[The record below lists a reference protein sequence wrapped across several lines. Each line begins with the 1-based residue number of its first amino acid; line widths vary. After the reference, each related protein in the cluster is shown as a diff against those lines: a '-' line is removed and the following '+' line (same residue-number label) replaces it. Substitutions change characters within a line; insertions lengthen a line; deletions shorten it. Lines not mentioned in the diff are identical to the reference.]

1 MMKGPMMRTLLLA
14 AFAAALAG
22 AVQAHE
28 VKAGPLTLGNLAVRA
43 SLGAVPTSAAYLT
56 IDNAGAVPERLLS
69 VDCACAKSAMVHR
82 TETKDGISSMD
93 AAAAVVIPAH
103 GKVTFQPGGL
113 HIMLMGLKGPLKAG
127 GMQDL
132 TLHFEHAGAVK
143 AGFHVR
149 DVIGAADD
157 GMAGM
162 PGMKH

>member
-1 MMKGPMMRTLLLA
+1 MKDPTMRPLLLA

-22 AVQAHE
+22 SAKAHE

-43 SLGAVPTSAAYLT
+43 SIGAVPTSAAYLT
-56 IDNAGAVPERLLS
+56 IDNAGAAPDRLLS
-69 VDCACAKSAMVHR
+69 VDCACAQSAMAHR
-82 TETKDGISSMD
+82 TETKGGISSMD
-93 AAAAVVIPAH
+93 SAAAVVIPAH

-127 GMQDL
+127 GMQEM

-149 DVIGAADD
+149 DVIAAADD

-162 PGMKH
+162 PRMKH